1 MVKIFKVNGKI
12 FSYFV
17 YIDKQTDIKT
27 SPFFIFFHQNLKFLF
42 RNHLN
47 FPTKK
52 HISGLFET
60 LSRKPFLKIFAEIV
74 NTFLKTRIKK
84 KLLPGIILT
93 SPGSSTLHI
102 LHKMFFHRKD
112 RS

>member
-27 SPFFIFFHQNLKFLF
+27 SPFFIFFHQNLKSLF

-47 FPTKK
+47 FPQKN
-52 HISGLFET
+52 IYPGFLRLFLENRSSKF
-60 LSRKPFLKIFAEIV
+60 LRK
-74 NTFLKTRIKK
+74 
-84 KLLPGIILT
+84 
-93 SPGSSTLHI
+93 S
-102 LHKMFFHRKD
+102 
-112 RS
+112 

>member
-17 YIDKQTDIKT
+17 YIDKQTDMKP
-27 SPFFIFFHQNLKFLF
+27 SEFS
-42 RNHLN
+42 
-47 FPTKK
+47 TKK
-52 HISGLFET
+52 HISRLFET

-74 NTFLKTRIKK
+74 NTFLKTGIKK